1 MNMNEVLAQPLD
13 QSGYVNVNL
22 DVGTWQWLQASF
34 WVAAFLVVALL
45 VILVYHIVYRYR
57 TPKEAND
64 IRSGSHKKTAG
75 ILLVGDDGYTDY
87 EPFAY
92 TGNEGWGETKTR
104 GKPKQHYTGFLPRP
118 GLASSETIDEA
129 KQEKTEALANFINT
143 LNTRKLFLR
152 GAKTALWVAVKPKAI
167 LMNIYA
173 IAGVQLTENF
183 EEFWNEWKKEK
194 GDIFPIDVSA
204 LKRMVVSSSW
214 NESQINALEANREAL
229 GELKAADKGALN
241 KWAIIGG
248 IGLAGL
254 GFACLIISI
263 FV

>member
-1 MNMNEVLAQPLD
+1 MNMNEILAQPID

-34 WVAAFLVVALL
+34 WVAAVLVIAVLVLL
-45 VILVYHIVYRYR
+45 VYIIVYRYR
-57 TPKEAND
+57 TPKEASD

-75 ILLVGDDGYTDY
+75 VILVGDDGYADY

-92 TGNEGWGETKTR
+92 TGAEGWGETKSR

-118 GLASSETIDEA
+118 GLASAETIDA
-129 KQEKTEALANFINT
+129 DKQENTEKLANFINT
-143 LNTRKLFLR
+143 LNTRKLFWR
-152 GAKTALWVAVKPKAI
+152 GAKTSLWVAVKPKAI
-167 LMNIYA
+167 LANIWA
-173 IAGVQLTENF
+173 IAGIQIA
-183 EEFWNEWKKEK
+183 EEFEKFWNDWRKDK
-194 GDIFPIDVSA
+194 GEIFLVDVTA

-229 GELKAADKGALN
+229 GELKAADKGIIN

-248 IGLAGL
+248 IGLAAL